1 MKYIMANTTRP
12 LFKIYP
18 RFLDQMDISAN
29 AKIIYVNLLDRTF
42 ESKRNGKKWKDNKGR
57 VFIRCSNAEAGAMVG
72 KKERIA
78 KKYLKELKNVGLIEC
93 KRNYS
98 ESNTIYVGYP
108 DNEELSNRQSG
119 KKSPNN
125 QAENYPINRQ
135 DIALTSGTGVPTSKN
150 IQSKNIQSIY
160 SEDAQ
165 SAPALNDVIDY
176 FIENGSTE
184 EQAEEFM
191 DYWEALDWK
200 IKNGT
205 RITKWQAKANS
216 WMRKNKQANQSENHH
231 FFPRL

>member
-1 MKYIMANTTRP
+1 MKYITANTNRP

-18 RFLDQMDISAN
+18 RFLDKMDISAN

-42 ESKRNGKKWKDNKGR
+42 ESKRNGKKWKDDKGR
-57 VFIRCSNAEAGAMVG
+57 VFIRCSNAEAGATVG

-78 KKYLKELKNVGLIEC
+78 KKYLKELKSVGLIEC

-108 DNEELSNRQSG
+108 DNEELFNRQSG
-119 KKSPNN
+119 KKLPNN
-125 QAENYPINRQ
+125 RAEKCLINGQ

-165 SAPALNDVIDY
+165 SAPPLNDVIDY

-184 EQAEEFM
+184 EQAEAFW
-191 DYWEALDWK
+191 DYWEAFDWVA
-200 IKNGT
+200 KNGS
-205 RITKWQAKANS
+205 RIKKWQPKAHY
-216 WMRKNKQANQSENHH
+216 WIKRNKQTNQSENCQA
-231 FFPRL
+231 FPKL